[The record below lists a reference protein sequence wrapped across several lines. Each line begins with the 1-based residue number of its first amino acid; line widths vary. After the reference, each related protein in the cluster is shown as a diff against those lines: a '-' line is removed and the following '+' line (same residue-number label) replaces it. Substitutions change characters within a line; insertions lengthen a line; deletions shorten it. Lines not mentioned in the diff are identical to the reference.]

1 VFGGNSFPNRW
12 FVEHET
18 NADLVMHECFLT
30 PELMMKYSA
39 QSPMEKEKNNE
50 YT

>member
-1 VFGGNSFPNRW
+1 M
-12 FVEHET
+12 
-18 NADLVMHECFLT
+18 DECFLT
-30 PELMMKYSA
+30 PELMVKHSA

>member
-1 VFGGNSFPNRW
+1 
-12 FVEHET
+12 
-18 NADLVMHECFLT
+18 MHECFLT
-30 PELMMKYSA
+30 PEQMVKYSA